1 MVKTITI
8 SDRAYE
14 ELAKR
19 KRSPKDS
26 FTKVILRMS
35 GEKKSVRDVAG
46 AWKDKPQSECDS
58 IVSRSRKMFDAWDKP
73 VDVE

>member
-1 MVKTITI
+1 MSKTITI

-26 FTKVILRMS
+26 FTKVILRMT
-35 GEKKSVRDVAG
+35 GEKISVRDVAG
-46 AWKDKPQSECDS
+46 GWSHLPEDIGEQ
-58 IVSRSRKMFDAWDKP
+58 IVDLSRRMFDAWDEP

>member
-1 MVKTITI
+1 MSKTITI

-35 GEKKSVRDVAG
+35 GEKISVRDVAG
-46 AWKDKPQSECDS
+46 AWKDKPQSECDA
-58 IVSRSRKMFDAWDKP
+58 IVERSRKMFDAWDKSIE
-73 VDVE
+73 VE